1 MKTFRL
7 KPEASDKIKALKNA
21 TGQTEAEIIEKLV
34 AGWDLKHNPLISV
47 NFRKTLAENFT
58 FRVRSK
64 LLKLF

>member
-34 AGWDLKHNPLISV
+34 AGWDLNITH
-47 NFRKTLAENFT
+47 
-58 FRVRSK
+58 
-64 LLKLF
+64 